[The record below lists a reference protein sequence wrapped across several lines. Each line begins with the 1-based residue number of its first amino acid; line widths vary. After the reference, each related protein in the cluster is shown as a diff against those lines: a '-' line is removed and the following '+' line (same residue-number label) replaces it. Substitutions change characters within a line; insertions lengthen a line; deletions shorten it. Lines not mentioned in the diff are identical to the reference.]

1 MLVDLVSTRT
11 THRPKCRPNG
21 YQMDVYAMDLRLI
34 SEGQAFRL
42 QPESVHGMLWLQTHF
57 EKSHWELLAEGLAT
71 LSPVNVDE
79 LIEDASNA
87 GLNLS
92 PLPALSS
99 QLNS

>member
-1 MLVDLVSTRT
+1 
-11 THRPKCRPNG
+11 
-21 YQMDVYAMDLRLI
+21 MDVYAMDLRLI

-57 EKSHWELLAEGLAT
+57 AKSHWELLAEGLAT
-71 LSPVNVDE
+71 LSPANVDE

>member
-1 MLVDLVSTRT
+1 
-11 THRPKCRPNG
+11 
-21 YQMDVYAMDLRLI
+21 MDLSLI
-34 SEGQAFRL
+34 TEGQAFRL

-57 EKSHWELLAEGLAT
+57 EKSNWELLAEGLAT
-71 LSPVNVDE
+71 VSQSNADE

-92 PLPALSS
+92 PLPVLSS

>member
-1 MLVDLVSTRT
+1 
-11 THRPKCRPNG
+11 
-21 YQMDVYAMDLRLI
+21 
-34 SEGQAFRL
+34 
-42 QPESVHGMLWLQTHF
+42 MLWLQTHF

-71 LSPVNVDE
+71 LSPANVDE

>member
-1 MLVDLVSTRT
+1 
-11 THRPKCRPNG
+11 
-21 YQMDVYAMDLRLI
+21 
-34 SEGQAFRL
+34 
-42 QPESVHGMLWLQTHF
+42 MLWLQTHF

>member
-1 MLVDLVSTRT
+1 MLDLLS
-11 THRPKCRPNG
+11 
-21 YQMDVYAMDLRLI
+21 MDLSLI
-34 SEGQAFRL
+34 TEGQALRL

-57 EKSHWELLAEGLAT
+57 EKSHWDQLAEGLAT
-71 LSPVNVDE
+71 VSWSNANE
-79 LIEDASNA
+79 LIKDASNA

>member
-1 MLVDLVSTRT
+1 
-11 THRPKCRPNG
+11 
-21 YQMDVYAMDLRLI
+21 MDVYAMDLRLI

-71 LSPVNVDE
+71 LSPANVDE

-92 PLPALSS
+92 PLPVLSS

>member
-1 MLVDLVSTRT
+1 
-11 THRPKCRPNG
+11 
-21 YQMDVYAMDLRLI
+21 MDVYAMDLRLI

-42 QPESVHGMLWLQTHF
+42 QPESGHGMLWLQTHF

-71 LSPVNVDE
+71 LSPANVDE

>member
-1 MLVDLVSTRT
+1 
-11 THRPKCRPNG
+11 
-21 YQMDVYAMDLRLI
+21 MDLSLI

-57 EKSHWELLAEGLAT
+57 EMSHWELLTEGLAT
-71 LSPVNVDE
+71 VSHSNADE

-92 PLPALSS
+92 PLTALSS
-99 QLNS
+99 QRNS

>member
-1 MLVDLVSTRT
+1 
-11 THRPKCRPNG
+11 
-21 YQMDVYAMDLRLI
+21 MDLSLI
-34 SEGQAFRL
+34 AEGQALRI

-71 LSPVNVDE
+71 VSQANTDE
-79 LIEDASNA
+79 LIEDASTA

>member
-1 MLVDLVSTRT
+1 
-11 THRPKCRPNG
+11 
-21 YQMDVYAMDLRLI
+21 MDLSLI
-34 SEGQAFRL
+34 TEGQALRI

-57 EKSHWELLAEGLAT
+57 EKSHWELLSEGLAT
-71 LSPVNVDE
+71 VSQANADE
-79 LIEDASNA
+79 LIEDASTA

>member
-1 MLVDLVSTRT
+1 
-11 THRPKCRPNG
+11 
-21 YQMDVYAMDLRLI
+21 MDVYAMDLRLI

-57 EKSHWELLAEGLAT
+57 EQSHWELLAEGLAT
-71 LSPVNVDE
+71 LSPANVDE